1 MREDYEKVVNEV
13 FKSLKQIEDTINN
26 VWKWYH
32 IAGKTGKSV
41 FVIVDIVVKLAR
53 LAVVVD
59 NVSDIGVTAFR
70 AASTAGRGL
79 AIAGVVFSA
88 IMLPIDIV
96 FFGIS
101 IKKLKEDEKSKQAV
115 IIRDWL
121 EQQLPDESEITR
133 IVDILKITLLE
144 FIDDIKNGGDAE
156 RLSDGELRL
165 KNALEEIK
173 AMIDQNVT

>member
-1 MREDYEKVVNEV
+1 M
-13 FKSLKQIEDTINN
+13 
-26 VWKWYH
+26 
-32 IAGKTGKSV
+32 
-41 FVIVDIVVKLAR
+41 
-53 LAVVVD
+53 
-59 NVSDIGVTAFR
+59 
-70 AASTAGRGL
+70 
-79 AIAGVVFSA
+79 
-88 IMLPIDIV
+88 
-96 FFGIS
+96 
-101 IKKLKEDEKSKQAV
+101 KEDENSKQAV